1 MSCSIHLSDLEF
13 HQNRDIMP
21 YAKFFTRGLINNF
34 TSSVIVGTT
43 FVTINILI
51 QEFYATG
58 CIGLFVGKRLCITYY
73 NIRYSAQ
80 HELVTLHNLY
90 KCTCRAG

>member
-13 HQNRDIMP
+13 HQNRDTMP

-34 TSSVIVGTT
+34 TSRFIVGTT

-51 QEFYATG
+51 QEFYATE
-58 CIGLFVGKRLCITYY
+58 CIGLFVGKRLCKVDQT
-73 NIRYSAQ
+73 SAGD
-80 HELVTLHNLY
+80 HLILL
-90 KCTCRAG
+90 